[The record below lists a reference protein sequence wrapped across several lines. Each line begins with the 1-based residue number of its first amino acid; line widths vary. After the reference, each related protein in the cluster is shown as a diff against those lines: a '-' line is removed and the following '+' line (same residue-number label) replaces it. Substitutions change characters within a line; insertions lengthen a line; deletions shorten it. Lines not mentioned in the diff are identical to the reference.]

1 MTETEQENAW
11 RTEYRRLKSEKLLA
25 ERHLAEK
32 RLQALRRNAP
42 EETDWSSAFLY
53 SQRVKA
59 WTGAAVPY
67 EQWGVYASMLG
78 GALYCGNAYSKAY
91 HVKKAAEA
99 APDSEAR
106 TVHKALAW
114 VGEEQVKH
122 IIALRFQRRGVFA
135 ALGAPLIW
143 LAYIQAKHSNS
154 HFNSKSVTRVGYPQQ
169 ARVVVDAINI
179 EFTF

>member
-1 MTETEQENAW
+1 MAKDNMTETEQENAW

-106 TVHKALAW
+106 AVHKALAW

-122 IIALRFQRRGVFA
+122 ANIIAFRFQRRGVFA

-154 HFNSKSVTRVGYPQQ
+154 TSKSKSVTRDWISTTSTSGS
-169 ARVVVDAINI
+169 
-179 EFTF
+179 